1 MVNGA
6 DRRGE
11 LGRFFRGQLS
21 LRWRLLALA
30 FVSLMGGM
38 LMDLLA
44 PWPVKIVID
53 HVLLQRPLPASM
65 SALQP
70 LLANGPVVALAVLAA
85 CIAGIAMFSGA
96 FAYAQSYL
104 SARVGY
110 ELVHALRRELFSHL
124 QRLSLS
130 FHMRSRSGELL
141 TKVSADTNLLREALS
156 DWAVKS
162 AADVLL
168 LAGVLVVMFLMNW
181 RLALVVGAT
190 LPLLFL
196 AMMQLNRRIRLSAR
210 AQRKQEGRLVSRLN
224 EVLGSMPLVQAFGR
238 ERYEEERFD
247 AESAQSLDAGLV
259 NARMAAAMSRLLG
272 VVAAIGLAATVMV
285 GGAMAVKGQMS
296 PGDLLIFL
304 AYVNGLYKP
313 IRDLGKISA
322 KFSRAR
328 ASAERVDE
336 ILSLE
341 PEIRDSEGAIPVH
354 ALRGAIEFDNVSF
367 AYDDS
372 APVLRGIRLRIEP
385 GEHVA
390 LIGPSG
396 SGKSTLASLILR
408 LYDPDEGSVRIDGV
422 AVDRYA
428 RESLRQRIGIVLQD
442 TVLTGASIADNIAY
456 GRPDASSKEI
466 EAAARLAS
474 AHGFIVALPE
484 GYDAIVG
491 ERGCMLS
498 GGQRQRLCLA
508 RALIKSPDVLIL
520 DEPTAA
526 IDSFTAG
533 VIDQAIA
540 TTRRGRTTIVI
551 GHQFSALES
560 FDRIFEVSHGS
571 VREVTARYERVC
583 GTSPEVHGQPSGECA

>member
-1 MVNGA
+1 VTSPTH
-6 DRRGE
+6 RGE
-11 LGRFFRGQLS
+11 LARFFRSQLAQ
-21 LRWRLLALA
+21 RRGLLAASFL
-30 FVSLMGGM
+30 SLMGGM
-38 LMDLLA
+38 VAELLA
-44 PWPVKIVID
+44 PWPIKIVID
-53 HVLLQRPLPASM
+53 HVLLQHPLPESLRL
-65 SALQP
+65 LQP
-70 LLANGPVVALAVLAA
+70 VLDLGSGTALALLAGAIAAIALLA
-85 CIAGIAMFSGA
+85 GA

-104 SARVGY
+104 SARAGY
-110 ELVHALRRELFSHL
+110 ELVHALRRDLFSHL

-130 FHMRSRSGELL
+130 FHTRSRSGELL
-141 TKVSADTNLLREALS
+141 TKVAADTNLLREALS
-156 DWAVKS
+156 DWLVRS
-162 AADVLL
+162 CADFALVG
-168 LAGVLVVMFLMNW
+168 GVLVVMFVMNW
-181 RLALVVGAT
+181 RLALVVSAT

-196 AMMQLNRRIRLSAR
+196 AMTQLSRRIRLSAR

-238 ERYEEERFD
+238 ERYEEARFD

-259 NARMAAAMSRLLG
+259 NARTTAAMSRLLG
-272 VVAAIGLAATVMV
+272 VVAAFGLAATVLV
-285 GGAMAVKGQMS
+285 GGGMAVRGTIT
-296 PGDLLIFL
+296 PGELLVFL

-313 IRDLGKISA
+313 LRDLGKISA

-341 PEIRDSEGAIPVH
+341 PEIRDVAGALPVER
-354 ALRGAIEFDNVSF
+354 LDGSIEFDDVSF
-367 AYDDS
+367 AYGEQ
-372 APVLRGIRLRIEP
+372 APVLRGVSLRIEP

-422 AVDRYA
+422 PVQAYA
-428 RESLRQRIGIVLQD
+428 REALRQRIGIVLQD
-442 TVLTGASIADNIAY
+442 TVLAGASIAENIAY
-456 GRPDASSKEI
+456 GRPDASMAQI
-466 EAAARLAS
+466 EEAARLAS
-474 AHGFIVALPE
+474 AHGFIVAQPD

-520 DEPTAA
+520 DEPTSA

-540 TTRRGRTTIVI
+540 STRRGRTTIVI

-560 FDRIFEVSHGS
+560 FDRIFEVSNGS
-571 VREVTARYERVC
+571 VREVTARYERA
-583 GTSPEVHGQPSGECA
+583 GGRSAGARGGRSGERA